1 MLKINSLSDYLVE
14 EKTTIYKNQEH
25 FEEIL
30 FPFKL
35 LAWKKLSEHLSLPEE
50 FDFFL
55 FLKTNKNKH
64 DFLEFAKSFSESDY
78 AKAFRIFLS
87 SDIKFLR
94 KYDEQSLISY
104 INRANLLDKYP
115 DIDEFFNTLN
125 KNIIHSSFLSD
136 EIINFFINLLSL
148 NRAEQ
153 IYNPYPDNYQLAL
166 KINNKLNKQ
175 VFTEDSFVTSLP
187 YILNVLYDAN
197 LNISFS
203 EPLIN
208 PSYKEGYNLQTF
220 DTVVSILPAVRRL
233 HINLNKDIYNR
244 FNFKYVML
252 SHPLSA
258 YILHILAQT
267 KNKAYVI
274 VPTNFLSR
282 SFKADI
288 EFRKLLLESS
298 LVSNVILLP
307 VNIFHRATI
316 DCAIIIFDKQ
326 KLDKNIHFI
335 DATALMKKSYEYMS
349 EKVFNVLKSKIQ
361 ESDFAY
367 IVGMEDIEKNNYSL
381 NPKSYLE
388 SKKIAKIFK
397 NAKFIKLSEKVEI
410 ISSPFIK
417 RKKGSLEVYELQ
429 PTDINDYG
437 FINQPKNKVRVY
449 LTETELEKN
458 AIRKYDILLVTKGI
472 KDTISKS
479 GIVINKPEDEIWI
492 AGQSISVLRAKSEGE
507 AKALFMFLITDEAR
521 NILNSLATGSLLLN
535 ISAKSLK
542 EMTIPELDNK
552 KLENLYEEFLGNYKE
567 IERIKALMRQFKLKI
582 INFIEKE

>member
-1 MLKINSLSDYLVE
+1 MIFLN
-14 EKTTIYKNQEH
+14 
-25 FEEIL
+25 
-30 FPFKL
+30 
-35 LAWKKLSEHLSLPEE
+35 LPN
-50 FDFFL
+50 L
-55 FLKTNKNKH
+55 
-64 DFLEFAKSFSESDY
+64 FSESEY

-87 SDIKFLR
+87 SVIKFLR

-104 INRANLLDKYP
+104 INRSNLLDKYP

-125 KNIIHSSFLSD
+125 KNIIYSSFLSD

-148 NRAEQ
+148 NRAKQ
-153 IYNPYPDNYQLAL
+153 IYNPCPDNYQLAL

-220 DTVVSILPAVRRL
+220 DTVVSILPVVRRL

-252 SHPLSA
+252 SHSLST
-258 YILHILAQT
+258 YILHLLAQT

-274 VPTNFLSR
+274 IPTIFLSR

-326 KLDKNIHFI
+326 KLDKNIRF
-335 DATALMKKSYEYMS
+335 
-349 EKVFNVLKSKIQ
+349 
-361 ESDFAY
+361 
-367 IVGMEDIEKNNYSL
+367 
-381 NPKSYLE
+381 
-388 SKKIAKIFK
+388 
-397 NAKFIKLSEKVEI
+397 
-410 ISSPFIK
+410 
-417 RKKGSLEVYELQ
+417 
-429 PTDINDYG
+429 
-437 FINQPKNKVRVY
+437 KVRVY
-449 LTETELEKN
+449 LTETELEKY
-458 AIRKYDILLVTKGI
+458 AIRKYDILLVAKGI

-492 AGQSISVLRAKSEGE
+492 AGQSIS
-507 AKALFMFLITDEAR
+507 F
-521 NILNSLATGSLLLN
+521 
-535 ISAKSLK
+535 
-542 EMTIPELDNK
+542 
-552 KLENLYEEFLGNYKE
+552 
-567 IERIKALMRQFKLKI
+567 
-582 INFIEKE
+582 